1 MQRERSSR
9 SSDPPSDPPVFGG
22 DEEANQD
29 ATLVRPE
36 VPHLGARSSGQSSG
50 GYMPHFKDQ
59 CSGSAAQPVLFAEN
73 VAPVVE
79 PVAQPM
85 PMQHGNYHHPPPM
98 QGSHFLDQTLD
109 TTDSSNMEENLA
121 EMGGNHRYSP
131 PPPTA
136 SRRNPPQ
143 QFKEATDTPQ
153 RDNEPGVPWYLKTRN
168 LVIGIVV
175 IIIVVAAVVGGLLG
189 SKSSDAPV
197 PVQPPTD
204 PPTTVAGPTTKPPTE
219 PPLGPEDAMVA
230 FFTNIKYSDGDIIL
244 SRPFDASSP
253 AEKAIKWLMEN
264 TSLNVGTATD
274 EFRLT
279 QKFALL
285 TFYYSTNGDNWTVRY
300 ILISSCS
307 CTGSAARITNTKH
320 TSNLSFEILNPSD

>member
-36 VPHLGARSSGQSSG
+36 VPHPGARSSGQSSG
-50 GYMPHFKDQ
+50 GYAPRFKDQ

-85 PMQHGNYHHPPPM
+85 AMQPGNYRPPPPM

-175 IIIVVAAVVGGLLG
+175 IIIVVAGVVGGVLG
-189 SKSSDAPV
+189 RESSDSSQSVPAPV
-197 PVQPPTD
+197 VDPSPVQPPAG

-244 SRPFDASSP
+244 SLFFDASSP

-264 TSLNVGTATD
+264 TNLNVGTATD

-285 TFYYSTNGDNWTVRY
+285 SFYYAANGDDWTVRY
-300 ILISSCS
+300 ILI
-307 CTGSAARITNTKH
+307 AAVNTKH
-320 TSNLSFEILNPSD
+320 TSHLSL